1 MVAMHA
7 AGSLAPST
15 LGLGAMGAM
24 SAAPGTTVSATVS
37 TTGGTTGGVFGCGAG
52 PAVGALGTLG
62 GVGVNGVARGGVS
75 AGLAGSMGAQ
85 TKTATPYIWPQ
96 QGASSVAGVAGVAIG
111 GAGHAPLMMA
121 PGMQSVAPLSNG
133 YSQVSTT
140 GHRAG
145 TGVAGAG
152 GAAIGTAWPGLA

>member
-1 MVAMHA
+1 MHA

-15 LGLGAMGAM
+15 LGLGATGAM
-24 SAAPGTTVSATVS
+24 NAAPGTI
-37 TTGGTTGGVFGCGAG
+37 GGVFGCGAG

-85 TKTATPYIWPQ
+85 AKTGTPFIWAQ
-96 QGASSVAGVAGVAIG
+96 QGASNVAGVASVGVG
-111 GAGHAPLMMA
+111 GAGHAPLKMA

-145 TGVAGAG
+145 TGGAVAG
-152 GAAIGTAWPGLA
+152 GAAIGTSWTGLA